1 MAFIQGA
8 YIPSGVGVIIFGKLN
23 GLHTWAVYIKGTY
36 IRGRCMYIR
45 EAYQQD
51 FTIIFIAP
59 QLFDAVTFFMTLY
72 FGAFELHM

>member
-1 MAFIQGA
+1 M
-8 YIPSGVGVIIFGKLN
+8 IIFGKLN
-23 GLHTWAVYIKGTY
+23 GLQTWAVCIKGAY
-36 IRGRCMYIR
+36 IRGRCMYMR